1 MTKAEQEV
9 RENLAIVDKIL
20 KKLDL
25 IRNELLPYYGNVTL
39 KEAEEML
46 WVQYE
51 KFNNEIHKVFE
62 NE

>member
-1 MTKAEQEV
+1 MTKQEQEV
-9 RENLAIVDKIL
+9 RENLAMANKVL

-25 IRNELLPYYGNVTL
+25 IRNELLPYYGNITL

-46 WVQYE
+46 WIQYE
-51 KFNNEIHKVFE
+51 KFTNNIHKIFE